1 MPSPASLLLPLYG
14 SPETEI
20 VASCDCV
27 LTDSTGKCYVDFEA
41 GVWCANLGHNHPGIR
56 NVAIAASERLV
67 HHGYLFRN
75 HHAEAL
81 SAALR
86 RITGIG
92 NGQSVFLSSGSEAVD
107 LAIKLAMARTGR
119 DRILRIANTYL
130 AAYGYGRLG
139 ADNPHRID
147 IAPDN
152 VEGIDGIDLRSVA
165 AIVVETGGASA
176 AEPVQFPDQR
186 FLETL
191 VQAAT
196 RAGCLTV
203 ADEVT
208 TGIGRTG
215 RWFGFMHY
223 ALRPDIV
230 ATGKALGN
238 GYPVSAVTVNADIA
252 GFVAARQIRYAQS
265 HQNDPLGCAIA
276 CAVIEAIEAGGYV
289 ERSRTVGDIF
299 RDRLE
304 AIGKRL
310 PGTVEQ
316 IRGRGLA
323 LAIQFAGHI
332 DAKALARRLFE
343 AGFVVGS
350 GTRSLRFM
358 PPLTI
363 KLADIEGLCDEI
375 AGSLA
380 VQARSDA
387 QPALRGTSTQPSR
400 SRI

>member
-1 MPSPASLLLPLYG
+1 MHSHLSSLLPLYG

-20 VASCDCV
+20 VASRDCL
-27 LTDSTGKCYVDFEA
+27 LTDSTGKSYVDFEA

-56 NVAIAASERLV
+56 NAAIAASERLV

-81 SAALR
+81 SAALQ

-92 NGQSVFLSSGSEAVD
+92 DGQSVFLSSGSEAVD

-130 AAYGYGRLG
+130 AAYGFGRLG
-139 ADNPHRID
+139 ADNLHRID

-152 VEGIDGIDLRSVA
+152 LEGIDSIDFRTVA
-165 AIVVETGGASA
+165 AIVIETGGASA
-176 AEPVQFPDQR
+176 PEPVQFPDGR

-191 VQAAT
+191 AQAAT
-196 RAGCLTV
+196 SAGCLIV

-208 TGIGRTG
+208 TGMGRTG
-215 RWFGFMHY
+215 RWFGYMHY
-223 ALRPDIV
+223 ELRPDIV
-230 ATGKALGN
+230 VTGKALGN

-252 GFVAARQIRYAQS
+252 GFVAAKPIRYAQS
-265 HQNDPLGCAIA
+265 HQNDPLGCAIG
-276 CAVIEAIEAGGYV
+276 CAVIEAMEDGGHV
-289 ERSRTVGDIF
+289 ERSRTMGQFF

-304 AIGKRL
+304 AMGQRL

-316 IRGRGLA
+316 VRARGLA
-323 LAIQFAGHI
+323 LAVQFADRI
-332 DAKALARRLFE
+332 DAKALAGRLFE

-350 GTRSLRFM
+350 GTHSLRFM

-363 KLADIEGLCDEI
+363 TRADIESLCN
-375 AGSLA
+375 A
-380 VQARSDA
+380 VAHSVR
-387 QPALRGTSTQPSR
+387 
-400 SRI
+400 